1 MTAPKLD
8 QSAGL
13 RGPSSPP
20 GARRRVLVAA
30 LACALSF
37 TVFWIVQRLAGVTML
52 DLMVYRAEGWTAR
65 TGGDLYDMLA
75 TSARLPNTYPP
86 FAALLFM
93 PLTVLGVPEMRTLAT
108 LGNLLLLVAVVHLTL
123 RLTGLPSAAPGSRAP
138 RTRQAT
144 LTLALSAL
152 LVWCEPVW
160 TTLRYGQIN
169 LLLAVLVLWDVTRRD
184 TSRWAGIGI
193 GIAAGIKLTP
203 ALFAVWLALAGLLRA
218 RQLRR
223 PGQGLRGTWN
233 PWLRQACV
241 AVLAFLG
248 TVLLSAVALPRDSAR
263 FWTEIVFASDRPGD
277 VEITANQSLRG
288 VLARLLH
295 TPDTGLWW
303 PAAAAAAAIAGLALA
318 TTALL
323 RGERAWAAVVCAT
336 TALLVS
342 PVSWSHHWV
351 WAVPML
357 ILLGTEAVRRGGR
370 ATRVGRRLWA
380 ATGALGLLFA
390 SFALWWV
397 PHRPHT
403 HAELHQNGGQML
415 LSGIYPIAGVA
426 LLLLTAVLL
435 RRTGA
440 PRVSDPRG
448 RGPHPAGGDG
458 TPAPPEASPRTDA
471 SSPCPRVP
479 ADGSGT

>member
-1 MTAPKLD
+1 M
-8 QSAGL
+8 
-13 RGPSSPP
+13 RGSH
-20 GARRRVLVAA
+20 RRVLAAA
-30 LACALSF
+30 LACAVSF
-37 TVFWIVQRLAGVTML
+37 TAFWTAQRLAGVTML

-65 TGGDLYDMLA
+65 TGGDLYEMLA

-86 FAALLFM
+86 FASLLFV
-93 PLTVLGVPEMRTLAT
+93 PLTFPGIPELRTLAT

-123 RLTGLPSAAPGSRAP
+123 RLTGLPATSPGSRAP
-138 RTRQAT
+138 RARQAAAT
-144 LTLALSAL
+144 LGLSAL

-169 LLLAVLVLWDVTRRD
+169 LLLAVLVLWDLTRRD
-184 TSRWAGIGI
+184 TNRWAGIGI

-233 PWLRQACV
+233 PWLRQAGV
-241 AVLAFLG
+241 AVLSFLG
-248 TVLLSAVALPRDSAR
+248 TVLLAALVLPRDSAR

-295 TPDTGLWW
+295 APDTGLWW
-303 PAAAAAAAIAGLALA
+303 PAAAAVAAVAGLTLA

-323 RGERAWAAVVCAT
+323 RGRRAWAAVACAT

-351 WAVPML
+351 WAVPAL
-357 ILLGTEAVRRGGR
+357 ILLGTEAVSRGGR
-370 ATRVGRRLWA
+370 ATRAGRRLWA
-380 ATGALGLLFA
+380 ATGVLWLLFA

-397 PHRPHT
+397 PHRPHS

-415 LSGIYPIAGVA
+415 LSAVYPIAGAV

-435 RRTGA
+435 RRAAAPGVSA
-440 PRVSDPRG
+440 PRDHG
-448 RGPHPAGGDG
+448 RRPGGGDG
-458 TPAPPEASPRTDA
+458 TPAPPEASPRTGA
-471 SSPCPRVP
+471 SSPCLRVP